1 MLLAVVVVDALWTT
15 LWVDGGAGPVAS
27 RLSTWA
33 WRGTRS
39 LLDHHRRAL
48 SLFGPVLVVLAILCW
63 ITLLWT
69 GWVLL
74 FASDPGS
81 LLSTRDYRTPA
92 GWAGRV
98 YFVGYSLTTMGNGD
112 YTPSG
117 GTWQVAA
124 ALCALSGLF
133 LLTLVISYLLSLV
146 GAVVRSRAFASE
158 VRGLGST
165 AEEVLLRAWN
175 GHDFRSLDLTLSSL
189 SAQLAVLTEQNLF
202 YPVLHHFHST
212 DPRKSVALS
221 LAILDEALTILCH
234 GVPRARRPSAPVTR
248 SVRQGVRSYLG
259 VLEAF
264 IDPAGDP
271 PPAPDLER
279 LRREGIP
286 VASDPYFAR
295 ALDRISDRRRRLLG
309 VVRKNAWDWP
319 GTDSVP

>member
-1 MLLAVVVVDALWTT
+1 LI
-15 LWVDGGAGPVAS
+15 S
-27 RLSTWA
+27 S
-33 WRGTRS
+33 
-39 LLDHHRRAL
+39 
-48 SLFGPVLVVLAILCW
+48 
-63 ITLLWT
+63 
-69 GWVLL
+69 
-74 FASDPGS
+74 
-81 LLSTRDYRTPA
+81 
-92 GWAGRV
+92 
-98 YFVGYSLTTMGNGD
+98 
-112 YTPSG
+112 

-234 GVPRARRPSAPVTR
+234 GVPRGRRPSAPVTR

-271 PPAPDLER
+271 PPPPDLER

-295 ALDRISDRRRRLLG
+295 ALDRIADRRRRLLG

-319 GTDSVP
+319 GTDRVP